1 MERLSLGIWIRAQRI
16 CENDVDGEME
26 EDERG
31 TGRKMPTRQRRSG
44 MKKEM
49 LMLAMVAQ
57 FFYAGHVIAADEPS
71 EGHREVS
78 GTIEKVESDLI
89 SVKTEE
95 GTTRT
100 FTVTE
105 GKRENARSFKPGDKV
120 VLEMDEGNQIVDI
133 HREGAIIT
141 EGDHR
146 HRSISGTL
154 KMFSR
159 TDKKIIIEAN
169 DGGTESFL
177 VKDSAASKLGS
188 IREGTQVTLEI
199 DEQNRVMDVHGG

>member
-1 MERLSLGIWIRAQRI
+1 
-16 CENDVDGEME
+16 
-26 EDERG
+26 
-31 TGRKMPTRQRRSG
+31 
-44 MKKEM
+44 MKKA
-49 LMLAMVAQ
+49 LLVLAMIAQ
-57 FFYAGHVIAADEPS
+57 VFYAGQAMADDDPS
-71 EGHREVS
+71 SGHREVS

-89 SVKTEE
+89 SVKTTE
-95 GTTRT
+95 GTTRS
-100 FTVTE
+100 FTVNE
-105 GKRENARSFKPGDKV
+105 GKREEIRSFKPGDKV

-146 HRSISGTL
+146 HRSIAGTL

-159 TDKKIIIEAN
+159 TDKKIIIESN

-188 IREGTQVTLEI
+188 IREGTRVTLEV

>member
-1 MERLSLGIWIRAQRI
+1 
-16 CENDVDGEME
+16 
-26 EDERG
+26 
-31 TGRKMPTRQRRSG
+31 
-44 MKKEM
+44 MKKGI
-49 LMLAMVAQ
+49 LILAMIAQ
-57 FFYAGHVIAADEPS
+57 VFYAGHVMADDDPS
-71 EGHREVS
+71 SGHREVS

-89 SVKTEE
+89 SVKTNE
-95 GTTRT
+95 GTTRS
-100 FTVTE
+100 FTVKE
-105 GKRENARSFKPGDKV
+105 GKREEIRSFKPGDKV

-146 HRSISGTL
+146 HRSVAGEL

-159 TDKKIIIEAN
+159 ADKKIIIESA

-188 IREGTQVTLEI
+188 IREGTRVTLEI

>member
-1 MERLSLGIWIRAQRI
+1 
-16 CENDVDGEME
+16 
-26 EDERG
+26 
-31 TGRKMPTRQRRSG
+31 
-44 MKKEM
+44 MKKA
-49 LMLAMVAQ
+49 LLVLAMIAQ
-57 FFYAGHVIAADEPS
+57 VFYAGQVMADDDPAS
-71 EGHREVS
+71 GHREVS

-89 SVKTEE
+89 SVKTTE
-95 GTTRT
+95 GTTRS
-100 FTVTE
+100 FTVNE
-105 GKRENARSFKPGDKV
+105 GKREEIRSFKPGDKV

-146 HRSISGTL
+146 HRSIAGTL

-159 TDKKIIIEAN
+159 TDKKIIIESN

-188 IREGTQVTLEI
+188 IREGTRITLEV

>member
-1 MERLSLGIWIRAQRI
+1 
-16 CENDVDGEME
+16 
-26 EDERG
+26 
-31 TGRKMPTRQRRSG
+31 
-44 MKKEM
+44 MKKG
-49 LMLAMVAQ
+49 LLKGFLILAMVAQ
-57 FFYAGHVIAADEPS
+57 LFYAGQAMADDEPS
-71 EGHREVS
+71 SGHREVS

-100 FTVTE
+100 FTIRE
-105 GKRENARSFKPGDKV
+105 GKREEVRSLKPGDKV
-120 VLEMDEGNQIVDI
+120 LLEMDEGNQIVDI

-146 HRSISGTL
+146 HRSIAGTL

-159 TDKKIIIEAN
+159 TDKKIIIESN